1 MKELGTMTNWRLY
14 EKGTIDFALPTDVP
28 LHLVG
33 NVTGHPKFADDTCV
47 RSVAVNEVDLIN
59 KNVTTGRGVYK
70 LETIDEE
77 YSEWLE
83 EQNFTFPTAEQDTVA
98 AETEVTPT
106 AEPVPDEVSQDSQ
119 DTTGPGNEPANE
131 AEQAS

>member
-1 MKELGTMTNWRLY
+1 MKELGTMTSWRLY
-14 EKGTIDFALPTDVP
+14 EKGTTDFALPTDAP

-47 RSVAVNEVDLIN
+47 RSVTVTAVDLLN
-59 KNVTTGRGVYK
+59 NSVATGRGTYK

-77 YSEWLE
+77 YSEWLK
-83 EQNFTFPTAEQDTVA
+83 EQNFTFPSTEQDTVTAETVETPA
-98 AETEVTPT
+98 AEP
-106 AEPVPDEVSQDSQ
+106 APDEVSQASA
-119 DTTGPGNEPANE
+119 DTTSPGNEPANE